1 MTLLP
6 LVSIMII
13 CEDQRAASGL
23 LGQGST
29 ANRITKHPKTHLYFL
44 QMWPPCLIK
53 NSIPC
58 VLRNE
63 SMTQFNRCTCQ
74 FCREFWHQ
82 QHGSLSKYIKG
93 KYSNQLTLSC
103 EIKQSWKGSLI
114 RQACIWVSQVIKE
127 GVRTCLQLKARI
139 KLHHHLTTIDISQE
153 LIISD
158 NE

>member
-1 MTLLP
+1 MENFNFIQALPLPPAHPPHHYEQPASPMTLLP

-13 CEDQRAASGL
+13 CEDQRAAYGL

-29 ANRITKHPKTHLYFL
+29 ANRTTKHPKTHLYFL

-63 SMTQFNRCTCQ
+63 SMTQFNRCTSQ

-82 QHGSLSKYIKG
+82 QHGSSSKYIRG
-93 KYSNQLTLSC
+93 KY
-103 EIKQSWKGSLI
+103 
-114 RQACIWVSQVIKE
+114 
-127 GVRTCLQLKARI
+127 
-139 KLHHHLTTIDISQE
+139 TISTYLE
-153 LIISD
+153 LW
-158 NE
+158 N